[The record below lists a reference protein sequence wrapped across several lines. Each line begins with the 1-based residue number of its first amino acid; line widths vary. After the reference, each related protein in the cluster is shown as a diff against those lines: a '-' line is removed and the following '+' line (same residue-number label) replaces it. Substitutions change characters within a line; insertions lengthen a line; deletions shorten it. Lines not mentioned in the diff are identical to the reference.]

1 MDYSLAL
8 NLLLSVP
15 ILLASLTW
23 ICSFF
28 VAFVLVA
35 RIVFLSGM
43 LRTPDAEKNLSWGEN
58 KARENARLGQILIA
72 PEFARDRKRIAW
84 SFAISFGDWLSGCC
98 SYSFKRRRL
107 EPPASA
113 LRGWRALP

>member
-15 ILLASLTW
+15 ILLASLIW

-28 VAFVLVA
+28 VAFVSVA
-35 RIVFLSGM
+35 RIIFLSGM

-58 KARENARLGQILIA
+58 NARENAPGTASALHGRS
-72 PEFARDRKRIAW
+72 P
-84 SFAISFGDWLSGCC
+84 SVSGDWLSGCC

>member
-15 ILLASLTW
+15 ILLAGLIW
-23 ICSFF
+23 IGSFF
-28 VAFVLVA
+28 VAFVSVA
-35 RIVFLSGM
+35 RIIFLSGM

-84 SFAISFGDWLSGCC
+84 SFAISFGGLVVGLL
-98 SYSFKRRRL
+98 FVLVQK
-107 EPPASA
+107 AA
-113 LRGWRALP
+113 T

>member
-15 ILLASLTW
+15 ILLASLIW
-23 ICSFF
+23 IGSFF
-28 VAFVLVA
+28 VAFVSVA

-43 LRTPDAEKNLSWGEN
+43 LRTPDAEMNLGWGEN

-72 PEFARDRKRIAW
+72 PEYAKDLERLIWSCAIA
-84 SFAISFGDWLSGCC
+84 FGGLAALALLSYYFEKIGG
-98 SYSFKRRRL
+98 
-107 EPPASA
+107 P
-113 LRGWRALP
+113 